1 MSTYVMSD
9 LHGQYDLYK
18 KMLKK
23 IHFSDEDMLYILG
36 DILDRGP
43 HPIRIILDLLER
55 FNVDVIVGNHCVVA
69 MDCLRNFMLK
79 EITEENIEDINVCM
93 LEKVQDWY
101 KNGGIKTQ
109 EELSRY
115 DRETIQEVIS
125 FIGDFSLYEDIEVGG
140 KRFILVHAGL
150 DNFRVDKPLWEYS
163 LDELVWKRP
172 TYEQVYFE
180 DAYVVSGHTPTMYIE
195 GNSNPGYIYHKN
207 NNIVIDCGC
216 YLPEGRLAC
225 LRLDDMK
232 EFYVENGR

>member
-1 MSTYVMSD
+1 M
-9 LHGQYDLYK
+9 
-18 KMLKK
+18 
-23 IHFSDEDMLYILG
+23 
-36 DILDRGP
+36 
-43 HPIRIILDLLER
+43 
-55 FNVDVIVGNHCVVA
+55 
-69 MDCLRNFMLK
+69 
-79 EITEENIEDINVCM
+79 
-93 LEKVQDWY
+93 QDWY

-232 EFYVENGR
+232 EFYIKNGR